1 MVEPCCKIPKV
12 FSVIHLQGPA
22 RGSEQRSSLLLTP
35 QVSLGL
41 LGHVVQVLEQ
51 PAYQLGLVEEP
62 SPVPGST

>member
-1 MVEPCCKIPKV
+1 M
-12 FSVIHLQGPA
+12 IHLQGPA

-51 PAYQLGLVEEP
+51 PAYQLGLVEKP